1 MDKMDFFMFL
11 QWSYLKS
18 NVVVTSVV
26 HEFTQELQEVYLSP
40 TEYWNKPEFSFGG
53 LFLIKG
59 STLTGF
65 SLKDV

>member
-40 TEYWNKPEFSFGG
+40 TEY
-53 LFLIKG
+53 
-59 STLTGF
+59 
-65 SLKDV
+65 